1 MSSVFGMLPISDTM
15 LSDLIKLPVS
25 DNMFSEQNYL
35 FNNIMYNNFTSSSK
49 MLSDNIMLSDS
60 MSFFFILLDNFTRKR
75 VLQNIPSVEL
85 S

>member
-49 MLSDNIMLSDS
+49 MLSDNIMC
-60 MSFFFILLDNFTRKR
+60 
-75 VLQNIPSVEL
+75 
-85 S
+85 